1 MHSCNMNI
9 KIIDGSFSVLKVK
22 STADI
27 NFSKEYTFAAI
38 TDEEISL
45 VCKSENAPTAY
56 AEREDGWRCL
66 RIEGTLDFS
75 LIGIIADISKILAE
89 NKIGIFVISTYNTD
103 YVLTKA
109 NSFDKAVSLLKNN
122 GYKTE

>member
-1 MHSCNMNI
+1 MEI
-9 KIIDGSFSVLKVK
+9 KIIDGGFSVLKVK

-27 NFSKEYTFAAI
+27 DLSRKYTFAAI

-45 VCKSENAPTAY
+45 VCKSENAPTDY
-56 AEREDGWRCL
+56 IEREDGWRCF

-89 NKIGIFVISTYNTD
+89 NKIGIFVVSTYNTD

-109 NSFDKAVSLLKNN
+109 DNFDKAVLLLKNN